1 MHLAVGSCALIAI
14 VTLAACGPGSQPTVS
29 TNASVAKPTSTSTA
43 ALAVG
48 KPTAGA
54 AASTAGAPIISIS
67 GPMDGEAKGLTGA
80 GSSFAAVLYSK
91 WSDEYNK
98 LTRVQVNYQSI
109 GSGGGI
115 KSIQDQTVDFGAT
128 DGPMTDE
135 QMQAAKGGGIFHVPT
150 ALGAVI
156 PTYNVP
162 GVTETLKFTP
172 DTLAG
177 IYLGDIKKWNDPKL
191 VVDNPALANI
201 DQDITVVHRSD
212 GSGTTFI
219 WVDYLS
225 SVSPTWQQ
233 AVGRGTSV
241 NWPVGIGGRGNEGVA
256 GEVKQDQY
264 SIGYVELI
272 YALQNKLGAGMVRNR
287 AGKFVEPKLE
297 SVTAAAAAT
306 SASVAPDLRMSVV
319 DAPGDNVYPI
329 AGYTWILAYK
339 NMTDQAKGVALTRYL
354 WWGTHEGQKFT
365 QELGYA
371 PIPAE
376 ITTRSDQMIRQI
388 SFDGKPVFPEL

>member
-1 MHLAVGSCALIAI
+1 
-14 VTLAACGPGSQPTVS
+14 
-29 TNASVAKPTSTSTA
+29 
-43 ALAVG
+43 
-48 KPTAGA
+48 
-54 AASTAGAPIISIS
+54 
-67 GPMDGEAKGLTGA
+67 MDGEAKGLTGA

-339 NMTDQAKGVALTRYL
+339 NMTDKAKGVALTRYL

>member
-1 MHLAVGSCALIAI
+1 MM
-14 VTLAACGPGSQPTVS
+14 LAACGPGSQPAPP
-29 TNASVAKPTSTSTA
+29 TNASVAKPTATSTA
-43 ALAVG
+43 PTAVG
-48 KPTAGA
+48 KPTAGT
-54 AASTAGAPIISIS
+54 AASSAGAPTVTIS
-67 GPMDGEAKGLTGA
+67 GPIDGEAKGLTGA

-91 WSDEYNK
+91 WSDEYTK

-162 GVTETLKFTP
+162 GVTEPLKFTP

-191 VVDNPALANI
+191 VADNPALANI

-233 AVGRGTSV
+233 TVGRGTSV

-287 AGKFVEPKLE
+287 AGKFVEPNLE

-306 SASVAPDLRMSVV
+306 SASVAPDLRVSIV
-319 DAPGDNVYPI
+319 DAPGENVYPI

-371 PIPAE
+371 PIPAQ

-388 SFDGKPVFPEL
+388 SVDGKPIFPGS